1 MSYNKAIAAFFS
13 SFVAILG
20 GFGLDL
26 GQWGSTEIITAS
38 STLIGA
44 GLVYAIPNR

>member
-1 MSYNKAIAAFFS
+1 MTYNKAIVAFLS
-13 SFVAILG
+13 SLFAILG
-20 GFGLDL
+20 GFGVDL
-26 GQWGSTEIITAS
+26 GQWGSSEVITAS